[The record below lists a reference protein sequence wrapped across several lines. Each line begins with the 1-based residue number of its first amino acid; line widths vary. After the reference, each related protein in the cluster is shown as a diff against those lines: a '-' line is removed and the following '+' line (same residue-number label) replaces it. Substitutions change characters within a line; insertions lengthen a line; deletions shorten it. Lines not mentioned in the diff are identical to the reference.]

1 MTRANYYS
9 SEPARAQPEKID
21 DLLGSIVERAGA
33 GADLGAARLVAS
45 WDGLVAERWLG
56 RSRPIGVRDQTL
68 LVDVPAGELRG
79 QTHVLA
85 AAAVSVYGTVK
96 AVRGDYYRFPIMGK
110 YIERVPVNRGNY
122 IFPEG

>member
-68 LVDVPAGELRG
+68 LVEVPAGADASLLRYDTADLINRISAQFG
-79 QTHVLA
+79 PDLVR
-85 AAAVSVYGTVK
+85 SVRFRVEGDG
-96 AVRGDYYRFPIMGK
+96 RGGRP
-110 YIERVPVNRGNY
+110 
-122 IFPEG
+122 